1 MRLADKVA
9 IVTGGGK
16 GIGRVYVQGLVSEG
30 AAVIAA
36 DIDEAAAQQVE
47 TALTAAGHQ
56 VLGLRVDV
64 ADEASVQH
72 LVQRARER
80 FGGVDVLVN
89 NAGLFTALPMHPN
102 PWQDISVDEWD
113 QVMAVNLKGVF
124 LCSRNIIPVMKEQ
137 GGGSIINIASNVVMD
152 GGRNRLHYVASKA
165 GVVGLTRGL
174 ARMVGEYNIRVNAIA
189 PGGTNSDTLLAA
201 RAASGQDAEAADRM
215 WATVRSLKRAEVP
228 EDLVG
233 TVVFLASND
242 SAFITGQTIVVDGGQ
257 NFV

>member
-1 MRLADKVA
+1 MRLAGQVA

-16 GIGRVYVQGLVSEG
+16 GIGRVYVEGLAAEG
-30 AAVIAA
+30 AAVVAA
-36 DIDEAAAQQVE
+36 DVDEAAAEQVAS
-47 TALTAAGHQ
+47 ALIAAGHQ
-56 VLGLRVDV
+56 ALGTGVDV
-64 ADEASVQH
+64 ADEPSVQR
-72 LVQRARER
+72 LVQRTLER
-80 FGGVDVLVN
+80 FGHVDTLVN
-89 NAGLFTALPMHPN
+89 NAGLFTALPMHPA
-102 PWQDISVDEWD
+102 PWRDISVDEWD
-113 QVMAVNLKGVF
+113 RVMAVNLKGVF
-124 LCSRNIIPVMKEQ
+124 LCSRHVIPCMQEQ

-165 GVVGLTRGL
+165 GVVGLTRAL

-189 PGGTNSDTLLAA
+189 PGGTNSDTVLAA
-201 RAASGQDAEAADRM
+201 RAASGQDPQAADRM

-233 TVVFLASND
+233 TVVFLASKD